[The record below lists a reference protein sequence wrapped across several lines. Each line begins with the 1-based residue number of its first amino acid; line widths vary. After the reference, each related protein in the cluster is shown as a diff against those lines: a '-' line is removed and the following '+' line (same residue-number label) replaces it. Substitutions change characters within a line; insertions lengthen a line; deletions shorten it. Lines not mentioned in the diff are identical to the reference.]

1 MATTTSFNVDALG
14 KWTDEHELVVE
25 PKRAIAYAKA
35 TNDENPRHLS
45 GELAPPVFA
54 IVPVWWT
61 LGPSIFEVV
70 PGELLMRALHGEQDM
85 HLHRPIE
92 PGMRLVSR
100 AAPVGVHSVKGGVV
114 AVTRTETRTA
124 DGELVNEQWMTS
136 FFRGADDQVDVGES
150 APAHRVDPGERSSQ
164 PAAEVKQRYDEDQ
177 TFRYSEA
184 SGDPMPVHLDEEI
197 ARSVGLPGI
206 IIHGLC
212 TMAFNSRAVVQE
224 LCGGDPER
232 LKRLAVRFSKPALP
246 GQEITTTM
254 WSAGERD
261 GRSVYAFESVSDE
274 GGTVVKDGLAEVE
287 A

>member
-1 MATTTSFNVDALG
+1 
-14 KWTDEHELVVE
+14 
-25 PKRAIAYAKA
+25 
-35 TNDENPRHLS
+35 
-45 GELAPPVFA
+45 
-54 IVPVWWT
+54 
-61 LGPSIFEVV
+61 
-70 PGELLMRALHGEQDM
+70 M
-85 HLHRPIE
+85 HFHRPIE
-92 PGMRLVSR
+92 AGMRLVSR

-150 APAHRVDPGERSSQ
+150 APAHRVDPDERSSQ

-212 TMAFNSRAVVQE
+212 TMAFNSRAVVQA

-254 WSAGERD
+254 WSAGKHD
-261 GRSVYAFESVSDE
+261 GRATYAFESVSDE